1 MTECIFKRGV
11 TCEDFEDDEIS
22 GWLIMPAT
30 KVVVLVLKYNDNGD
44 GNVKRINKNLVNEA
58 VLTNALKLCKKNNS
72 VWIEHGAPTT
82 APLLAR
88 PRLSCRGVG
97 CGCSHKAFPLRI
109 MTVRVLSDLWKTGCC
124 SLQQLLLPQRI
135 R

>member
-11 TCEDFEDDEIS
+11 TCEDVEDDEIS

-44 GNVKRINKNLVNEA
+44 GNIKRKNKNLVNEA
-58 VLTNALKLCKKNNS
+58 VLTNALKLCKKNNI

-82 APLLAR
+82 TPLLAK
-88 PRLSCRGVG
+88 PRLCV
-97 CGCSHKAFPLRI
+97 
-109 MTVRVLSDLWKTGCC
+109 MTSARNTVTRTPGRQRSQGQTRSASPAKT
-124 SLQQLLLPQRI
+124 SRH
-135 R
+135 RSARTRRDN